1 MFEDKVAGLDSLVAG
16 KAGLP
21 QPCRLRLCGPA
32 LVTHFVGP
40 DTVNVT
46 ICLQVVHAVNTWCSG
61 LTSSIRTLC
70 WPGGSPTTPQEG
82 TCGRFNAGVVT
93 SVHTLSSFSF
103 RSGLP
108 EGGRRTSVHTA
119 PCLMTFTLLACPKR
133 ALYLCVKGR
142 APELVQRLHAHF
154 TYLWG

>member
-21 QPCRLRLCGPA
+21 QPCRRRLCGPA

-93 SVHTLSSFSF
+93 SVHT
-103 RSGLP
+103 
-108 EGGRRTSVHTA
+108 A

-133 ALYLCVKGR
+133 ALYLRVKGR